1 MNTKGILRDAFKNK
15 SLAFLMAGTVCIFM
29 PDAIDSLSSLG
40 LWILLYLAYNP
51 DVQKKCQAE
60 VSIGIQL
67 VGH

>member
-1 MNTKGILRDAFKNK
+1 
-15 SLAFLMAGTVCIFM
+15 MAGTVCIFM

-60 VSIGIQL
+60 VSIDKEHAEKLCLFILGIDLQL
-67 VGH
+67 G